1 MKCSEKNEFIKE
13 RWGVPLLNFEG
24 GPGVP
29 LLNLRGVLDLTF
41 KLLGGSWVPGPRV
54 PGSWSHFY
62 TMLDLGSEKY
72 ISLNIEVIRQ
82 CKRTGMWLIL
92 GTDFSKLGVYSK
104 SVTKTL
110 YGKFLVSEGIF
121 KLVCHYE
128 KCRWSDNFRA
138 WGILVKNLWT
148 DCWIVNVAYLQKEPQ

>member
-24 GPGVP
+24 GPGIP

-41 KLLGGSWVPGPRV
+41 KLWGGSRVPDPRV

-62 TMLDLGSEKY
+62 TMLDMGSEKY

-82 CKRTGMWLIL
+82 CKRTGM
-92 GTDFSKLGVYSK
+92 
-104 SVTKTL
+104 
-110 YGKFLVSEGIF
+110 
-121 KLVCHYE
+121 
-128 KCRWSDNFRA
+128 
-138 WGILVKNLWT
+138 
-148 DCWIVNVAYLQKEPQ
+148 